1 MQDYGFVR
9 TPAYVA
15 LQSQEEWAAFTQGYI
30 TGSVP
35 LPGIEWQAEV
45 VLAAFLGERL
55 DSSTSVNVTQ
65 IEGFADKLVVT
76 VAQVKSGDV
85 SAAVLTT
92 PFHIIA
98 VQRAELAP
106 GELIVLFLDPQGS
119 VLGQDVLDIS
129 RPVRP
134 ERAPE

>member
-15 LQSQEEWAAFTQGYI
+15 LQSQEEWAAFARGYI

-35 LPGIEWQAEV
+35 LPGVEWQAEV

-55 DSSTSVNVTQ
+55 DSSTSVNITQ
-65 IEGFADKLVVT
+65 MERLADKLVVT

-92 PFHIIA
+92 PFHITA
-98 VQRAELAP
+98 VQRAALAP
-106 GELIVLFLDPQGS
+106 GRLIVLFIDPQGN
-119 VLGQDVLDIS
+119 VLGQDGLDMS
-129 RPVRP
+129 RPWRP

>member
-9 TPAYVA
+9 SPAYVA
-15 LQSQEEWAAFTQGYI
+15 VQSQEEWAAFTGGYI
-30 TGSVP
+30 SGSVP
-35 LPGIEWQAEV
+35 LSGVQWPSEV
-45 VLAAFLGERL
+45 VLAAFLGERP
-55 DSSTSVNVTQ
+55 DSSTSVNITQ
-65 IEGFADKLVVT
+65 VERVGDKLVVT

-85 SAAVLTT
+85 SAPVLTT

>member
-15 LQSQEEWAAFTQGYI
+15 LQSQEEWAAFARGYI
-30 TGSVP
+30 TGSAP
-35 LPGIEWQAEV
+35 LPSVEWQSEV
-45 VLAAFLGERL
+45 VLAAFLGERP

-92 PFHIIA
+92 PFHITA
-98 VQRAELAP
+98 VQRAALASRT
-106 GELIVLFLDPQGS
+106 LIVLFIDPQGS
-119 VLGQDVLDIS
+119 VLAQDVVDMS
-129 RPVRP
+129 RPWRP